1 MKKKAVILY
10 SGWADSTTVLYKL
23 LEEWYEVYPL
33 IVDYWQRNHKE
44 IMRAFWILE
53 ELWLPHK
60 LIVCPTIN
68 QICDSGLIWEW
79 EFIWD
84 KPDYT
89 VHSRN
94 LWLASMWAMYAQN
107 IKADVL
113 AFGIHDGS
121 FDYDCSKEFWLK
133 LDVLIWMS
141 YAHKVRLYLPYITH
155 SKKELLEDWIR
166 MGVPYD
172 KTWTCYNSWDTPCW
186 KCPSCKTREES
197 FSQIK

>member
-107 IKADVL
+107 IKAP
-113 AFGIHDGS
+113 
-121 FDYDCSKEFWLK
+121 YEKTCSCF
-133 LDVLIWMS
+133 
-141 YAHKVRLYLPYITH
+141 
-155 SKKELLEDWIR
+155 
-166 MGVPYD
+166 
-172 KTWTCYNSWDTPCW
+172 NSWDTPCW